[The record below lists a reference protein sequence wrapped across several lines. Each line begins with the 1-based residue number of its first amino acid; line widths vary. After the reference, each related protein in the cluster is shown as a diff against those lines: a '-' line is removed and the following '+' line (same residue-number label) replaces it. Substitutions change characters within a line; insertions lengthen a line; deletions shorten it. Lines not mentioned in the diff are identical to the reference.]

1 MSKNLIGKCLFG
13 AFISLGVV
21 LANNVKTPTCKA
33 AVEAMDQEA
42 SQSED
47 CFYSYT
53 NAKTLSVDKANGVV
67 TCQAIASR
75 ECPYMPEENTKETIK
90 FTAKYGIVTQQIY
103 EDEGY

>member
-1 MSKNLIGKCLFG
+1 MSKNLIGKCLLG

-33 AVEAMDQEA
+33 AADSMQEM
-42 SQSED
+42 SQSGD
-47 CFYSYT
+47 CVYSYT
-53 NAKTLSVDKANGVV
+53 NAKTLSVDKANGIV
-67 TCQAIASR
+67 TCQAIESR
-75 ECPYMPEENTKETIK
+75 ECPNMPEENTKATIK